1 MARNGKD
8 LSRLLKSVRQSV
20 SLSLREVEKRTGI
33 SNAYLSQLENGR
45 TANPSPHV
53 LAKLSRVYNVA
64 YPQLMQAA
72 GYPEVLPER
81 NPTLRLATLTSN
93 LNAQEQ
99 RELEFFIRDLLARRE
114 QKVNL

>member
-1 MARNGKD
+1 
-8 LSRLLKSVRQSV
+8 V

-64 YPQLMQAA
+64 YSELMLAA
-72 GYPEVLPER
+72 GYPEVLPEAS
-81 NPTLRLATLTSN
+81 PTLKLAMLTSN
-93 LNAQEQ
+93 LDAGEQ
-99 RELEFFIRDLLARRE
+99 REVEFFIEHLLARRE
-114 QKVNL
+114 PNEK